1 MDACELE
8 DAVYQR
14 SVLTKDDAYSD
25 SEIVVRLGQGRG
37 GSVVRGSPDSGLE
50 SGRFSLVGLE

>member
-1 MDACELE
+1 MDACELD

-25 SEIVVRLGQGRG
+25 SEMVVRLGHGRG
-37 GSVVRGSPDSGLE
+37 GSVVRGSADSGLV
-50 SGRFSLVGLE
+50 SGRFSTGGLE